1 MKWKTLNRSQWY
13 MNIVKDNS
21 RQKYDPYANDRGISR
36 FIQKKKKKNST
47 EQYTKIKYIK
57 DIVFYCLSR
66 FAVYSKFKI

>member
-36 FIQKKKKKNST
+36 FKQTKKKFYRAIYKN
-47 EQYTKIKYIK
+47 
-57 DIVFYCLSR
+57 
-66 FAVYSKFKI
+66 